1 MLFCKESNL
10 KSIEIIYSIVYL
22 LSTAIRFVI
31 MIPYRKSILH
41 GGRGRTFVKYP
52 NMDHRHLDLVLRF
65 IRKHDISSPMIDFSQ
80 VIR

>member
-1 MLFCKESNL
+1 MLFCKESDL

-41 GGRGRTFVKYP
+41 GGAAVP
-52 NMDHRHLDLVLRF
+52 LSNIL
-65 IRKHDISSPMIDFSQ
+65 IWIIDILIWY
-80 VIR
+80 